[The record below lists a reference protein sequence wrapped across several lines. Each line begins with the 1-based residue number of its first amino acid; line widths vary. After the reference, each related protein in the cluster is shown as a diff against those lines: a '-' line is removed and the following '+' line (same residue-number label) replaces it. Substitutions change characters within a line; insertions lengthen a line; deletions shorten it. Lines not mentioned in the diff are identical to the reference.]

1 MHTQDVARQ
10 TPAINYPT
18 SDGKPMAE
26 TDHHRRVM
34 SEIIDRLIRYYAHRS
49 NTYVTGNLLLFY
61 VEGDRRRHVSPD
73 VFVVRGVPNHERLHY
88 LLWEERVAPQVVVE
102 VTSRTTRGVDVGRK
116 LRLYQDVLGVAEYF
130 LFDLFGDYLTPR
142 LQGHRL
148 RNGVYQRLP
157 QRGTD
162 GRLYSQQMQVELV
175 PADQTLRLY
184 DPRTQTW
191 LLTEAE
197 AQAARA
203 DLEATRADAA
213 EAEVLRLR
221 AELARRP
228 LPPA

>member
-1 MHTQDVARQ
+1 
-10 TPAINYPT
+10 
-18 SDGKPMAE
+18 
-26 TDHHRRVM
+26 
-34 SEIIDRLIRYYAHRS
+34 
-49 NTYVTGNLLLFY
+49 
-61 VEGDRRRHVSPD
+61 
-73 VFVVRGVPNHERLHY
+73 
-88 LLWEERVAPQVVVE
+88 
-102 VTSRTTRGVDVGRK
+102 VDVGRK

-175 PADQTLRLY
+175 PADQTLRLF

-197 AQAARA
+197 TQAERANAAVQQALAEAVRANQAAA
-203 DLEATRADAA
+203 RADAA

-228 LPPA
+228 AAPAP